1 MTVIKLERV
10 GKSFGGKSVL
20 ESVTLSLNEGMILA
34 LVGPSG
40 LGKTTVLEIMAGL
53 MAPETGKVEIKKPIG
68 LMPQDNLLIP
78 WLSAAENLTYV
89 LPKTLSAKERLNR
102 AEFWLKRFGLEPK
115 LSPKEMS
122 GGMKRRLNLA
132 RAFCSNR
139 QVILLDEPLAF
150 VDDKWQETILDL
162 IVEKATQG
170 GAVALTGHQT
180 PPGLM
185 LAASSA
191 LKSAEIK
198 SSPVILS
205 L

>member
-1 MTVIKLERV
+1 VTVIKLERV